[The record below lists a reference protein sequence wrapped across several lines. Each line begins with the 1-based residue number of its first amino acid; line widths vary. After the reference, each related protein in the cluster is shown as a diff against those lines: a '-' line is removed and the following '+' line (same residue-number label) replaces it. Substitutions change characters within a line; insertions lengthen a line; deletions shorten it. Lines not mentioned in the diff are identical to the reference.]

1 MRTFCLPHPLPERS
15 QEAFDQLIRAAPQAY
30 SPQSTPARLARPTSL
45 PRPVSLK
52 AEDSVRISILFT
64 SLAVTS
70 AAAGLRAQWVSYLDQ
85 SSARVTAAAG
95 LVLNDT
101 QEKDY
106 AWADLDKDGDTD
118 LVIVRKQPFT
128 SGGHFPNVL
137 LMNEGGVL
145 VDRSSTLT
153 TSTVPG
159 SSAFLDATNDRD
171 VVIADVN
178 GDGWDDVI
186 TATTL
191 TASMP
196 EYIRAN
202 RVYINLG
209 EQGGVWQGLLYD
221 DANRIDDAPWNGEHR
236 FCSVAAGDVDGD
248 GDQDLYFGDYQQGGG
263 RSMDINDRLLI
274 NDGTGYFTDESS
286 QRMTAV
292 MLESSF
298 GMKVDI
304 VDMNNDGKLDIVKD
318 DALNAPQAV
327 SVSYNNTATEGVF
340 GSYQLPYGNQPY
352 HFNVGDLNNDGW
364 KDFIV
369 SDDGQDQYVL
379 NQGASGSNPANFGAP
394 IAFSYSGGGNDDGFG
409 GNNLIVDLDNDG
421 WQDAVVAD
429 VDVDISGCNRRCH
442 IYRNLG
448 NAPNVTLQEQIVSGQ
463 VVGGITPAALQ
474 GTFDV
479 AVFDIDGDGWKDLVV
494 GRCTG
499 TQVYICDP
507 PTGLAFAFSGG
518 LPAMIPPGVARQLVV
533 NASSIGGVTPVA
545 GTGELHYSI
554 NGQPFQAVAMADS
567 APGQFTA
574 TLPAMPSCADDVRF
588 YVSAQG
594 SNGQTYSD
602 PPAAP
607 AGYYSAVAAVSL
619 DTVYQN
625 NFELNDAGWTVVNTN
640 LTTGAWERA
649 DPVGTTQGANIAAP
663 FDDAEA
669 GAASFCMVT
678 ENGAPGAS
686 VGASDVDGGPTD
698 LISPPLDFAG
708 TDGFISY
715 QRWFYSSG
723 ADVLEVAVSGDGANW
738 VNVETVTG
746 GNNQWTLHQFR
757 VGDYVAPTATVQV
770 RFRTAD
776 VSPGSIVEGGI
787 DVFKAESFNCEWCQ
801 PTVALAAVGGATL
814 SMCGDQLSVAT
825 PNTTLAVDGM
835 PPLANGLLLFD
846 LFATPT
852 PSPWNSGELI
862 SAAPIVLGPVF
873 ANGAGSFSAPLNI
886 GGLLPPGL
894 SVYLQTVYA
903 DAAQPGQVGI
913 TNGLRVEWY

>member
-1 MRTFCLPHPLPERS
+1 MRL
-15 QEAFDQLIRAAPQAY
+15 
-30 SPQSTPARLARPTSL
+30 SPIYL
-45 PRPVSLK
+45 
-52 AEDSVRISILFT
+52 
-64 SLAVTS
+64 SLAIAS
-70 AAAGLRAQWVSYLDQ
+70 ATAGLKAQWVSYLDKT
-85 SSARVTAAAG
+85 SARVNAAAG
-95 LVLNDT
+95 LVLSDPE
-101 QEKDY
+101 EKDY
-106 AWADLDKDGDTD
+106 AWGDLDKDGDID
-118 LVIVRKQPFT
+118 LIIARKSPFT

-137 LMNEGGVL
+137 LMNESGVL
-145 VDRSSTLT
+145 VDRSATLT

-159 SSAFLDATNDRD
+159 SSGFLDATNDRD

-191 TASMP
+191 TATMP

-209 EQGGVWQGLLYD
+209 ESGGVWQGLLYD
-221 DANRIDDAPWNGEHR
+221 DANRIDDAAWNGEHR

-248 GDQDLYFGDYQQGGG
+248 GDQDLYFGDYQQGGA
-263 RSMDINDRLLI
+263 RSLDINDRLLI
-274 NDGTGYFTDESS
+274 NDGSGYFTDESAA
-286 QRMTAV
+286 RMTAT

-304 VDMNNDGKLDIVKD
+304 VDMNNDGKLDILKD

-327 SVSYNNTATEGVF
+327 SISYNNTGVEGMF
-340 GSYQLPYGNQPY
+340 GDYTLPYGNQPY

-379 NQGASGSNPANFGAP
+379 NQGATGSNPATFSAP

-409 GNNLIVDLDNDG
+409 GNNIIADLDNDG
-421 WQDAVVAD
+421 WQDAIIAD

-442 IYRNLG
+442 IFRNLG

-499 TQVYICDP
+499 TEVYICNP
-507 PTGLAFAFSGG
+507 PTGLTFAFAGG
-518 LPAMIPPGVARQLVV
+518 LPAMIAPGIAQQITVDATG
-533 NASSIGGVTPVA
+533 IGGVQPVP
-545 GTGELHYSI
+545 GTGELYYSV
-554 NGQPFQAVAMADS
+554 NGQPFQSVAMSDS
-567 APGQFTA
+567 GPGQFQA
-574 TLPAMPSCADDVRF
+574 TLPAMANCADELRF

-594 SNGQTYSD
+594 DNGSTYSD

-619 DTVYQN
+619 QTIYSN
-625 NFELNDAGWTVVNTN
+625 NFESDSAGWTVVNTS

-649 DPVGTTQGANIAAP
+649 SPNGTTSGANIAAP

-669 GAASFCMVT
+669 GAATFCMVT
-678 ENGAPGAS
+678 QNGAPGGSA
-686 VGASDVDGGPTD
+686 GAADIDGGPTD

-715 QRWFYSSG
+715 QRWFFSSG
-723 ADVLEVAVSGDGANW
+723 TDVMEVAVSGDGTNW
-738 VNVETVTG
+738 VLVESLNG
-746 GNNQWTLHQFR
+746 DNNQWTLNQFR
-757 VGDYVAPTATVQV
+757 VGDFITPTATVQV
-770 RFRTAD
+770 RFRASD
-776 VSPGSIVEGGI
+776 NPNNSIAEAAL
-787 DVFKAESFNCEWCQ
+787 DVFKAETFNCDWCQ
-801 PTVALAAVGGATL
+801 PTAPLTTVGPASL
-814 SMCGDQLSVAT
+814 SMCGDRLSTST
-825 PNTTLAVDGM
+825 PNTTLSIEGM
-835 PPLANGLLLFD
+835 PALTNGLLVFD
-846 LFATPT
+846 VFPNPT
-852 PSPWNSGELI
+852 TSPWNSGELI
-862 SAAPIVLGPVF
+862 SPAPVILGPIF
-873 ANGAGSFSAPLNI
+873 ANGGGEFSAPLSI
-886 GGLLPPGL
+886 GGLLPPGASL
-894 SVYLQTVYA
+894 YLQALYNA
-903 DAAQPGQVGI
+903 PAEPGQVGI
-913 TNGLRVEWY
+913 TNALRVEWF